1 MSRAQPGEGGSVEA
15 RAGAVKEDGGP
26 LRESK
31 KARVWGRGW
40 GDGQEVLGVELVMG
54 GDGEVVR
61 PLK

>member
-1 MSRAQPGEGGSVEA
+1 MEA